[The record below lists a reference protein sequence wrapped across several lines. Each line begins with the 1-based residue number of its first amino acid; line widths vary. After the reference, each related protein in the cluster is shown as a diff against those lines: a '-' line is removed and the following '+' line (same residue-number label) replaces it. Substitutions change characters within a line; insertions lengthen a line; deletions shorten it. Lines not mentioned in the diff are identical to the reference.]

1 MFLDYVR
8 LFTWDKK
15 IETMV
20 KSSGILGGQGKA
32 PTIVNPEEYRTRFR
46 LAMKRYFLP
55 VPDRWSGLRSD
66 VEGAEKI

>member
-1 MFLDYVR
+1 
-8 LFTWDKK
+8 
-15 IETMV
+15 MV